1 MVQLDVTVLGLCGN
15 AQSRGVGQADAAV
28 PGGSGKGLGEQV
40 VHFHFAVVGRGVQVI
55 QTAAGNGNVAVG
67 GGQGVGL
74 RRHILDGDIAVAGIH
89 REACKRPAGQLD
101 GDGADALAVVHAHG
115 SVALEALNVQAR
127 ARNGKA
133 VQLSARAKGIVVG
146 AVVAVLHHHMVHIIG
161 FYRHIGVFVAD
172 G

>member
-1 MVQLDVTVLGLCGN
+1 MRLHRAAAFHHAVQ
-15 AQSRGVGQADAAV
+15 
-28 PGGSGKGLGEQV
+28 PGGAQHLAGKVRALAGHIRHLGAAALVGIGIQV
-40 VHFHFAVVGRGVQVI
+40 DGG
-55 QTAAGNGNVAVG
+55 AVG
-67 GGQGVGL
+67 HLCARVGVLVGDRGSGL
-74 RRHILDGDIAVAGIH
+74 AALTLL
-89 REACKRPAGQLD
+89 QLM
-101 GDGADALAVVHAHG
+101 LQ
-115 SVALEALNVQAR
+115 ALNVQAR